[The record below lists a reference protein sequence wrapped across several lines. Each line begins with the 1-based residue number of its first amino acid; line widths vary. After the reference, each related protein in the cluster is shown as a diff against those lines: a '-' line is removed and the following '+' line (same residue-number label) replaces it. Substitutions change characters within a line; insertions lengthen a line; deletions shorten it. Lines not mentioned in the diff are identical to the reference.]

1 MLILIALASHEAA
14 HLISSVIL
22 NIKMDKFKVTIFG
35 FNINTD
41 LEQVGFF
48 KKLLLFLAGPAFLNN
63 KNKKILHAG
72 PACNIFLFLLFKNT
86 AYNNFAQAN
95 LFLAIVNMLPVVPL
109 DGGNI
114 CKSVLQIFLDLKSVC
129 RYMIMTNTFFI
140 VCFLIIIHIHEDY
153 LFFILII
160 MSLRGILEE
169 NQYLIE
175 KSIRKKYN
183 LFK

>member
-1 MLILIALASHEAA
+1 MLILIALAAHEAA
-14 HLISSVIL
+14 HLIFAAVL
-22 NIKMDKFKVTIFG
+22 NIKMDKFKVTVFG

-48 KKLLLFLAGPAFLNN
+48 KKLILFLSGPT
-63 KNKKILHAG
+63 
-72 PACNIFLFLLFKNT
+72 CNVFLFLLFKNT
-86 AYNNFAQAN
+86 VYNNFAQAN

-140 VCFLIIIHIHEDY
+140 VCFLIIIHIREDY
-153 LFFILII
+153 LLFILII
-160 MSLRGILEE
+160 MSLKGILEE

>member
-48 KKLLLFLAGPAFLNN
+48 KKLLLFL
-63 KNKKILHAG
+63 AG

-153 LFFILII
+153 LFFILI
-160 MSLRGILEE
+160 R
-169 NQYLIE
+169 
-175 KSIRKKYN
+175 RKPISD
-183 LFK
+183 

>member
-1 MLILIALASHEAA
+1 MLILTALAAHEAA
-14 HLISSVIL
+14 HLISAVIL
-22 NIKMDKFKVTIFG
+22 NIKMDKFKVTLFG

-48 KKLLLFLAGPAFLNN
+48 KKLLLFS
-63 KNKKILHAG
+63 AG

-114 CKSVLQIFLDLKSVC
+114 CKSILQIFLDLKSVC

-140 VCFLIIIHIHEDY
+140 VCFLIIIHVHEDY

-160 MSLRGILEE
+160 MSLKGILEE
-169 NQYLIE
+169 NRYLIE

-183 LFK
+183 SFK

>member
-48 KKLLLFLAGPAFLNN
+48 KKLLLFL
-63 KNKKILHAG
+63 AG